1 MIRSCQPDLG
11 LWRFTTPEEQGSHKE
26 ASMTFGSVL
35 ARGVG
40 NSPGRLAKRIT
51 VLGFAGVVVAAC
63 GSSSS
68 SGTPTGSA
76 GSDLFNPANFNTST
90 VSWLAAN
97 VNGSGT
103 PVMGGT
109 LKIEGSSDLSA
120 AADPQGEYET
130 TGFGLE
136 RTYTRQLIE
145 YPSSSNF
152 NKAVTLVPD
161 AASAMPTVSSDG
173 LTYTFTLRSGLMW
186 NTVPPRPVTS
196 MDFARGVLRN
206 CDPTLAPNGNPG
218 YYISTIAGFK
228 AWCTAFEGQS
238 GSESP
243 AARAATILA
252 GMSSV
257 SGIKTPD
264 SNTIVFTLTQPA
276 TDFTSILALPFA
288 SAAPIEYMKYTPL
301 TPGNVL
307 YSDGPYAITTYNTG
321 HEIILT
327 RNAAWSQS
335 TDPIRHQYVNEID
348 IKLDL
353 AGSAAQTEV
362 QQDMQAGT
370 ADLAWNTAV
379 PPADIKGLETP
390 TWNAQLGTFP
400 APGTTNPYLVF
411 NVQSPNNGGALGNV
425 KVRQAL
431 EYAIDKV
438 AIGKIYGGAS
448 LNQPLDQ
455 VIGPGAEGYVQFNLY
470 PTPNHQG
477 DPGKC
482 KSLLKA
488 AGYPNGLTLKDYYRN
503 AGLHPAVV
511 PASAIRLCQVRR
523 DGGRYPHRDRLLRV
537 FGYRRDNAKRS
548 QGGQVGHHRA
558 RLGPGLV
565 RPDQRPCHPAGHPGR
580 PAQLPRRRLGR
591 LRQHRGRFAGD
602 PGRIGDN
609 RVGRSQ
615 PLASGRPAGHDR
627 GRVYPLPDAADADLP
642 VDAGAQRD
650 LHPFRK
656 SYDYTQ
662 IWLSS

>member
-1 MIRSCQPDLG
+1 
-11 LWRFTTPEEQGSHKE
+11 
-26 ASMTFGSVL
+26 MTFGSVL
-35 ARGVG
+35 ARGAG
-40 NSPGRLAKRIT
+40 KSPGRLAKRIT

-63 GSSSS
+63 GSSSP

-90 VSWLAAN
+90 VSWLASN

-288 SAAPIEYMKYTPL
+288 SAAPVEYMKYTPL

-503 AGLHPAVV
+503 AGLHPAEFQQVQSDFAKCGVTVV
-511 PASAIRLCQVRR
+511 GTPIATGYYGSSGIGVTTPNGLKAGKWDITEPGWIP
-523 DGGRYPHRDRLLRV
+523 DWFGPTNGR
-537 FGYRRDNAKRS
+537 AT
-548 QGGQVGHHRA
+548 
-558 RLGPGLV
+558 
-565 RPDQRPCHPAGHPGR
+565 
-580 PAQLPRRRLGR
+580 
-591 LRQHRGRFAGD
+591 
-602 PGRIGDN
+602 
-609 RVGRSQ
+609 
-615 PLASGRPAGHDR
+615 
-627 GRVYPLPDAADADLP
+627 LPDILDGQLSFPGADWGGFDSTAVDALVSQAESATTVSAAASLWHQADLQVMKEAAFIP
-642 VDAGAQRD
+642 YQTQLTPLFRSARVHNAIFI
-650 LHPFRK
+650 PF
-656 SYDYTQ
+656 SEGYDYTQ
-662 IWLSS
+662 MWLSS